1 MLAEANLV
9 GQSCDILAES
19 GERYGAPR
27 MRAELRDRG
36 IPIASKRVARLM
48 RLMQITPNV
57 HSESLEEPL
66 VNHLKL

>member
-1 MLAEANLV
+1 
-9 GQSCDILAES
+9 
-19 GERYGAPR
+19 
-27 MRAELRDRG
+27 LRDRG